1 MERALNLEL
10 LRSALGE
17 GGMFP
22 SPEELQRRLAEAEIA
37 LFIQRGAVD
46 EDLLA
51 TAWYLHGV
59 GAARAALQIYTVER
73 QLRASQVAAHIF
85 DLALSAG
92 IKSEATRREVTFAA
106 QVSYLRGDLDPNAV
120 ALYRRLPTSEPLLR
134 DEPGA
139 VSLDMGSAVLALDRR
154 RLMAG
159 GRLRALRAQAR
170 QLARTVGVTDLIE
183 TPYGAA
189 ARVIEGCDN
198 LISHLTYNQPERL
211 ERARQLFDEGTDPP
225 YAQADLDSRWVAAHL
240 RDIADELGITSVWG
254 HLPPS
259 VPPSAARAM
268 TLGDPPVLSLW
279 PPQLELLNGTPN
291 PLDPAV
297 RRLVLSFPTS
307 AGKTLMAQYIVAA
320 HVASGAGSACVV
332 VPTHSLGRELR
343 RDLDRRLWTIGGR
356 TADAGPLGLPLPE
369 PPSAIVMTPEKLA
382 AHLRLEPN
390 RMLSEY
396 SLFVIDEAHLV
407 GDAERGWVLE
417 SALAFLHGATLTT
430 NHRIVVLSAALGN
443 RAHVAAW
450 LGIDGQPAQLFHRD
464 WRGPRRAHALFGT
477 WVDWDTEAEDIPPK
491 RKGTLHRQRRPLY
504 GEIRV
509 RTAPGQHEYLRTTDP
524 ISSLTLV
531 DRDGRWKRDPSNSE
545 PAYMVRARMATLLGE
560 HGQVLII
567 EPTKVAAQRT
577 ATALAAEIEE
587 DDPACA
593 ALAALA
599 STRLDPAHPLVGVL
613 RRGVGFHHAALP
625 GDIQAEL
632 EDGIRK
638 GPLRYLVATTTLV
651 EGINFPVRSVL
662 VGDRGYRSADGYVT
676 TLDPPKLLNAVGRAG
691 RAGRET
697 EGWVVLHLSEEF
709 SPAAF
714 DPLTADDEDLTARS
728 RLSTDDALEALAAFE
743 ELVRRGEDA
752 IMQTADGAAADFIGH
767 VWFVANALVE
777 LGRAAVDP
785 VRLSIES
792 TLAWQQLDEPT
803 RERWSTVGAL
813 AADRF
818 DETPPEQRRRW
829 ARTGT
834 SLPNAALLQQIAA
847 QVWDELPTA
856 TDPGDPVAAFLLVS
870 AQGRLGQLL
879 GISEMRAARFR
890 PRRNAP
896 HSTAFDVDLRSLIVD
911 WLRGKEVG
919 EIGEA
924 YLGAVTDETYRS
936 EQLSEFTA
944 QVLEHLLPW
953 LLNTLVSWVNE
964 GLEEEQLCPELP
976 AYIRFGVDSPAALE
990 LARAGVR
997 SRRLVHAVA
1006 AVAPAE
1012 LPLRSWLTE
1021 TDVGTWK
1028 QMFDASPSELG
1039 DLLVFSRARDARI
1052 TSRALAGEMVR
1063 VPLVVE
1069 GSPGAGDI
1077 EVREADEE
1085 PPARLAAV
1093 RDGQVVGYVRSE
1105 HHEDVSRLLAIGVPL
1120 SVTLTEDGVMRI
1132 LVSDPTE
1139 RTAWLG
1145 EETAGRPAEPSA
1157 QA

>member
-1 MERALNLEL
+1 MERALNLDL
-10 LRSALGE
+10 LRAALGA

-37 LFIQRGAVD
+37 LFIRRGTVD
-46 EDLLA
+46 DELLA

-59 GAARAALQIYTVER
+59 GAARASLGIYTVER

-92 IKSEATRREVTFAA
+92 IAPELVRREMTFAA
-106 QVSYLRGDLDPNAV
+106 QVSYLRGDLDPNAL
-120 ALYRRLPTSEPLLR
+120 ALYRRLAQSEPLLR

-139 VSLDMGSAVLALDRR
+139 VSLDVGSAVLALDRR

-159 GRLRALRAQAR
+159 GRLRALRREAG
-170 QLARTVGVTDLIE
+170 QLARIVGVTDLIE

-198 LISHLTYNQPERL
+198 LLSHLSYNQPERL
-211 ERARQLFDEGTDPP
+211 ELARRLFDEGTDPP

-240 RDIADELGITSVWG
+240 RDIADDLGTTSVWA

-259 VPPSAARAM
+259 VPTGAAQAM

-279 PPQLELLNGTPN
+279 PPQLELLKAMPN
-291 PLDPAV
+291 PLDPAL
-297 RRLVLSFPTS
+297 RRLILSFPTS

-320 HVASGAGSACVV
+320 HVASGGSACVV

-343 RDLDRRLWTIGGR
+343 RDLDRRLWTIAGR
-356 TADAGPLGLPLPE
+356 AEDAGPLGLPLPE
-369 PPSAIVMTPEKLA
+369 RPSAVVMTPEKLA

-396 SLFVIDEAHLV
+396 SLYVIDEAHLV

-417 SALAFLHGATLTT
+417 SALGFLHGATLTT

-450 LGIDGQPAQLFHRD
+450 LGIDDQPAQLFHHD

-477 WVDWDTEAEDIPPK
+477 SVDWNTEAEVIPPT
-491 RKGTLHRQRRPLY
+491 RKGGLPRQRRPLH
-504 GEIRV
+504 GEIHV
-509 RTAPGQHEYLRTTDP
+509 RTAPGQHQYLRTTKP
-524 ISSLTLV
+524 ISSLMLV
-531 DRDGRWKRDPSNSE
+531 DRDGTWRRDPSNNE
-545 PAYMVRARMATLLGE
+545 PAYVIRARMATLLGE

-577 ATALAAEIEE
+577 AIALAREIEE
-587 DDPACA
+587 DDPTCA

-599 STRLDPAHPLVGVL
+599 STRMNPAHPLVGVL

-662 VGDRGYRSADGYVT
+662 IGDRGYPTADGYVT
-676 TLDPPKLLNAVGRAG
+676 TLDAPKLLNAVGRAG

-697 EGWVVLHLSEEF
+697 EGWVVLHLNQEF
-709 SPAAF
+709 SPQAF
-714 DPLTADDEDLTARS
+714 DPLTANDADLTARS

-743 ELVRRGEDA
+743 ELMRQGEDA
-752 IMQTADGAAADFIGH
+752 IMQTADGAAADFIAH
-767 VWFVANALVE
+767 VWFVSNAVSE
-777 LGRAAVDP
+777 LDGATADP
-785 VRLSIES
+785 IRLSIES
-792 TLAWQQLDEPT
+792 TLAWQQLDEPS
-803 RERWSTVGAL
+803 RERWRAVGAL
-813 AADRF
+813 AGDRF
-818 DETPPEQRRRW
+818 EETPPEVRRRW

-834 SLPNAALLQQIAA
+834 SLPNAVLLQQIAA
-847 QVWDELPTA
+847 QVRAELPWA
-856 TDPGDPVAAFLLVS
+856 TDAHDPVAAFRLVS
-870 AQGRLGQLL
+870 DQGRLGQLL
-879 GISEMRAARFR
+879 GIGEMRAARFR

-896 HSTAFDVDLRSLIVD
+896 HSTAFDVDLLSLIVD
-911 WLRGKEVG
+911 WLHGKEVG
-919 EIGEA
+919 EIGET
-924 YLGAVTDETYRS
+924 YLAVVADETYRY
-936 EQLSEFTA
+936 EQLSEFIA

-953 LLNTLVSWVNE
+953 LLNTLVGWVNE
-964 GLEEEQLCPELP
+964 GLEGDEQLCPELP
-976 AYIRFGVDSPAALE
+976 AYIRFGVDTSVALE

-1006 AVAPAE
+1006 DQAAASTE
-1012 LPLRSWLTE
+1012 LPVREWLTE
-1021 TDVGTWK
+1021 TDIGTWR
-1028 QMFDASPSELG
+1028 QTFDASPNELG
-1039 DLLVFSRARDARI
+1039 DLLVFSRAQDARI
-1052 TSRALAGEMVR
+1052 TSRALAGEV
-1063 VPLVVE
+1063 VEIQLVVQ
-1069 GSPGAGDI
+1069 GSPDAGDI
-1077 EVREADEE
+1077 EVREADED
-1085 PPARLAAV
+1085 PPPRLAAF

-1105 HHEDVSRLLAIGVPL
+1105 HHDDVSRLLAIGVPL
-1120 SVTLTEDGVMRI
+1120 SITLTEDGTMRI
-1132 LVSDPTE
+1132 LVNDPTE

-1145 EETAGRPAEPSA
+1145 QDGP
-1157 QA
+1157 